1 MLVKRDILLFRIC
14 CISHTYTQTHRIAVA
29 CAFELEDKKKTG
41 KKIHWN
47 KVIIV
52 VLWLFNYLC
61 LDRTRFGVF
70 SKLSYSPLP
79 KILVD
84 TVYLDTTEEELEQE
98 TL

>member
-1 MLVKRDILLFRIC
+1 MLVKRHILLFRIC
-14 CISHTYTQTHRIAVA
+14 CISHTYTQTHT
-29 CAFELEDKKKTG
+29 ELPWHAHLNLKIKKNR

-98 TL
+98 TM